1 MCKEEIVLGFPFICI
16 YRQKKR
22 ERRPMASNWT
32 VEQQQALDKALQ
44 MYPDTLDRRERWRYS
59 FLLSSFYLASDQSQK
74 WSPERAWGTVSQEL
88 STWVRNSQKVLQKT
102 RNVFS
107 LSLGPWTTPKETLW
121 IRVISFFSMSL
132 GCDFLYYVE
141 EESVEVTN
149 EESGDDSK
157 KTPTEIIEPYLS
169 SMDESVKEYSESTS
183 SCQK

>member
-22 ERRPMASNWT
+22 EAPYGIELDSRAAASPRQGAANVSWHSWSTWT
-32 VEQQQALDKALQ
+32 VEVFFLVV
-44 MYPDTLDRRERWRYS
+44 
-59 FLLSSFYLASDQSQK
+59 FLLSRLRSISKMVPGKSMRDCIARAKYLSEKFSESAAENTK
-74 WSPERAWGTVSQEL
+74 RI
-88 STWVRNSQKVLQKT
+88 
-102 RNVFS
+102 S

-121 IRVISFFSMSL
+121 IRVISFFFSMSL